1 MSENKENLNK
11 LDSIVE
17 MADERDPL
25 PSADEALLAL
35 GQKGNITCLTL
46 TICISSVKSLWTRLC
61 MLL

>member
-25 PSADEALLAL
+25 PSADDALLAL

-46 TICISSVKSLWTRLC
+46 TICISSVKSL
-61 MLL
+61 